1 MKILNFGSLNLDYTY
16 HLEHIVEPGE
26 TITSQKLEIHP
37 GGKGLNQSVAL
48 AKAGIPVFHAGQIG
62 EDGEILRQVCRNN
75 GVDTGFVR
83 TVSER
88 SGNAI
93 IQIDPQGQNCI
104 ILFPGANR
112 TMEKPFIDEVLENFA
127 EGDWL
132 LLQNE
137 INELPYLIE
146 RAFFL
151 GMKII
156 LNPSPMDASLEEC
169 DLGKISLF
177 LINEI
182 EGRQLTGKEETNE
195 ILDRMR
201 FLFPQAEAVLT
212 LGEKGSVY
220 DDGNRR
226 IYQEAIPAKA
236 VDTTGAG
243 DTFSGYF
250 LAEYFRTGDP
260 AQALK
265 LAAVAAAI
273 AVSRPGAAQSVPR
286 LEEVRESLCSGVRFL
301 SE

>member
-16 HLEHIVEPGE
+16 HLEHIVQPGE
-26 TITSQKLEIHP
+26 TITSAGLEIHP

-48 AKAGIPVFHAGQIG
+48 AKAGAPVFHAGQIG
-62 EDGEILRQVCRNN
+62 EDGEFLRQVCAES
-75 GVDTGFVR
+75 GVDTRFVR

-93 IQIDPQGQNCI
+93 IQIDRNGQNCI

-112 TMEKPFIDEVLENFA
+112 TIEKSFADEVLESFT

-146 RAFFL
+146 KAYRL

-156 LNPSPMDASLEEC
+156 LNPSPMDERLKEC
-169 DLGKISLF
+169 DLSRISLF
-177 LINEI
+177 LINEV
-182 EGRQLTGKEETNE
+182 EGRQLTLEAEPDQ

-201 FLFPQAEAVLT
+201 ERFPQAETVLT
-212 LGEKGSVY
+212 LGERGSVY
-220 DDGNRR
+220 DDGSRR
-226 IYQEAIPAKA
+226 IRQSTFPAEA

-250 LAEYFRTGDP
+250 LAEYLRTGKP
-260 AQALK
+260 EQALR
-265 LAAVAAAI
+265 LAAAAAAI
-273 AVSRPGAAQSVPR
+273 AVSRPGAAQAIPD
-286 LEEVRESLCSGVRFL
+286 LEEVRLYNKKYGAGK
-301 SE
+301 